1 LTGTVA
7 WAVFCLGVLGVLA
20 LDLALAGRQARAPT
34 EREAVGWVA
43 LWVTLSLVLGGAVW
57 GAKGSDAGLQFFGSY
72 LVEYALSVDN
82 LFVFLMLF
90 ETFRVRPEH
99 RRQLLLWGVLGAV
112 VLRGCLLFSGVAL
125 VRRFQWLLVPFG
137 GLLLY
142 TAVKLVW
149 QPTEEAAPHENAVVR
164 AARRFLPMSEGPA
177 SQQFALVVRE
187 HGRLRFTPLFLV
199 LVMVETTDLLFA
211 FDSIPAV
218 LGMSQDTFIVFTS
231 NVCAVL
237 GLRSLFFVLQGL
249 MGRMA
254 YLKPALAA
262 VLAFVG
268 AKMVLDPWLHV
279 PLWASL
285 LVIAGLLAA
294 AVWASVVRPPRAG
307 ACTAQRPVAA
317 ARCPWDSLVR
327 PNVQHHHRRHP
338 RDGEALLLARAQLA
352 RERAVRVQLPGG
364 DCQPGQ
370 RASPPANASLG
381 HHRRQR

>member
-1 LTGTVA
+1 
-7 WAVFCLGVLGVLA
+7 
-20 LDLALAGRQARAPT
+20 
-34 EREAVGWVA
+34 
-43 LWVTLSLVLGGAVW
+43 
-57 GAKGSDAGLQFFGSY
+57 
-72 LVEYALSVDN
+72 
-82 LFVFLMLF
+82 MLF

-268 AKMVLDPWLHV
+268 AQMVLDPWLHV

-307 ACTAQRPVAA
+307 A
-317 ARCPWDSLVR
+317 
-327 PNVQHHHRRHP
+327 
-338 RDGEALLLARAQLA
+338 
-352 RERAVRVQLPGG
+352 
-364 DCQPGQ
+364 
-370 RASPPANASLG
+370 
-381 HHRRQR
+381 